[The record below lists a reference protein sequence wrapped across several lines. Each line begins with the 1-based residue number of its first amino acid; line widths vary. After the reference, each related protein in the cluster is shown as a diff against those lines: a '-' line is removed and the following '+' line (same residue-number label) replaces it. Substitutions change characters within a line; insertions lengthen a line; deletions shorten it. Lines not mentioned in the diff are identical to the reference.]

1 MANLVY
7 RFPDCKMTQKKS
19 TYRKS
24 NQDQTIL
31 DRFLWVV
38 ENYLP
43 QKKKRSSNDKFLLVN
58 LESITN
64 KKINKLVIAF
74 YKVLRGDLRN
84 TKIIFTVG
92 KWAAPYL
99 YSLKRIKIIKQI
111 LIYNFDSRNLKKT
124 LNELNNS

>member
-1 MANLVY
+1 IIMANLVY
-7 RFPDCKMTQKKS
+7 RFPDCKMAQKKS

-64 KKINKLVIAF
+64 KKIKKLVMAF
-74 YKVLRGDLRN
+74 YKVLRGDLSN
-84 TKIIFTVG
+84 TKITFTVG
-92 KWAAPYL
+92 KWASPYL
-99 YSLKRIKIIKQI
+99 YSLKRIKIIK
-111 LIYNFDSRNLKKT
+111 
-124 LNELNNS
+124 